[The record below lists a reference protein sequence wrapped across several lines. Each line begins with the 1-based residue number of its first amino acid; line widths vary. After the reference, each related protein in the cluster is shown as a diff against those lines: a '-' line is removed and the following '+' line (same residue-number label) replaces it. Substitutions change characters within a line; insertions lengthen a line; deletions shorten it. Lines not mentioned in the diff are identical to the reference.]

1 MADHILLDEKMTM
14 QFEDCIVAF
23 EKTTRCEM
31 RIHIEEENSTSVL
44 DRAAFVFDHL
54 GMRKT
59 KERNAVLIYIQLY
72 PSALAIIGD
81 IGINQHVKP
90 EDWEKW
96 KRILV
101 DSFRAEE
108 YLKGIQSVT
117 QSMSEL
123 LCIPFPWN
131 EMDQDELS
139 NTISR
144 AK

>member
-1 MADHILLDEKMTM
+1 MADHVLLDDKLTM

-23 EKTTRCEM
+23 EKATRCEM
-31 RIHIEEENSTSVL
+31 RIHIEEENDSPVL

-59 KERNAVLIYIQLY
+59 KERNALLIYIQLY

-81 IGINQHVKP
+81 IGIDQHVDKT
-90 EDWEKW
+90 DWEGW
-96 KRILV
+96 KNTLIE
-101 DSFRAEE
+101 SFKTED
-108 YLKGIQSVT
+108 YLRGIANVT
-117 QSMSEL
+117 QSMTEKL
-123 LCIPFPWN
+123 KVAFPWN
-131 EMDQDELS
+131 EEDKDELS

>member
-1 MADHILLDEKMTM
+1 MADHVLLDEKLAM

-31 RIHIEEENSTSVL
+31 RIHIEEENDSPVL

-54 GMRKT
+54 GMRRT
-59 KERNAVLIYIQLY
+59 KERNALLIYIQVY

-81 IGINQHVKP
+81 IGINQHVK
-90 EDWEKW
+90 EKDWETW
-96 KRILV
+96 KNTLIA
-101 DSFRAEE
+101 SFKKED
-108 YLKGIQSVT
+108 YYKGISEVT
-117 QSMSEL
+117 LAMAEKL
-123 LCIPFPWN
+123 MVAYPWN
-131 EMDQDELS
+131 ESDTDELS

>member
-1 MADHILLDEKMTM
+1 MADHILLDDKLTM

-23 EKTTRCEM
+23 EKTTRCEL
-31 RIHIEEENSTSVL
+31 RIHIEEENDSPVL

-59 KERNAVLIYIQLY
+59 KERNALLIYIQVY

-81 IGINQHVKP
+81 IGINQHV
-90 EDWEKW
+90 
-96 KRILV
+96 
-101 DSFRAEE
+101 
-108 YLKGIQSVT
+108 
-117 QSMSEL
+117 
-123 LCIPFPWN
+123 N
-131 EMDQDELS
+131 EMDWETWKNTLIASFKKEEYYKGISEVTLAMAEKLMVAYPWNASDKDELS

>member
-1 MADHILLDEKMTM
+1 MADHILLDDKLTM

-23 EKTTRCEM
+23 EKTTRCEL
-31 RIHIEEENSTSVL
+31 RIHIEEENDTPVL

-59 KERNAVLIYIQLY
+59 QERNALLIYIQLY

-81 IGINQHVKP
+81 IGIDQHVDKT
-90 EDWEKW
+90 DWEGW
-96 KRILV
+96 KNTLIE
-101 DSFRAEE
+101 SFKTED
-108 YLKGIQSVT
+108 YLKGIAKVT
-117 QSMSEL
+117 QAMAEKL
-123 LCIPFPWN
+123 MVAYPWN
-131 EMDQDELS
+131 ASDKDELS

>member
-1 MADHILLDEKMTM
+1 MVDHPLLDNKLTM

-23 EKTTRCEM
+23 EKATSCEL
-31 RIHIEEENSTSVL
+31 RIHIEEENDTPVL

-59 KERNAVLIYIQLY
+59 QKRNALLIYIQLY

-81 IGINQHVKP
+81 TGINMHVSQS
-90 EDWEKW
+90 DWESW
-96 KRILV
+96 KNTLIE
-101 DSFRAEE
+101 SFRTED
-108 YLKGIQSVT
+108 YLKGISNVT
-117 QSMSEL
+117 QAMSDKL
-123 LCIPFPWN
+123 KVAYPWN
-131 EMDQDELS
+131 ENDKDELS

>member
-1 MADHILLDEKMTM
+1 MVDHVLLDEKLTM

-23 EKTTRCEM
+23 EKKTRCEM
-31 RIHIEEENSTSVL
+31 RIHIEEENDSPVL

-59 KERNAVLIYIQLY
+59 KERNALLIYIQVY

-81 IGINQHVKP
+81 IGINQHVNAM
-90 EDWEKW
+90 DWETW
-96 KRILV
+96 KNTMIA
-101 DSFRAEE
+101 SFKKEE
-108 YLKGIQSVT
+108 YYIGISEVT
-117 QSMSEL
+117 LAMAEKL
-123 LCIPFPWN
+123 MVAYPWN
-131 EMDQDELS
+131 ESDTDELS